1 LEVTLAD
8 FDVQRYARLGAEA
21 RLAELRAEMD
31 AIQSAFPDL
40 GRARPGR
47 KPGRGAALEMSGS
60 VRTSKRPTMTAAQR
74 KAVSERMKR
83 YWANRR
89 KNTK

>member
-1 LEVTLAD
+1 MAD

-31 AIQSAFPDL
+31 AIQTAFPDL
-40 GRARPGR
+40 GKGKPGRRPGR
-47 KPGRGAALEMSGS
+47 RAAMDMSS
-60 VRTSKRPTMTAAQR
+60 DIRPRATTRPVMTAAQR

-89 KNTK
+89 KNAK